1 MTKDYNKVLGVMLTR
16 LAKTLGITRD
26 AVHKWKKYPPID
38 KQFQIMVLSG
48 GRLAGPKIIQKRLKQ
63 MNKYKI
69 AMSVVKDS
77 ALLKLSKRLGLILLV
92 NYLSTLRD

>member
-1 MTKDYNKVLGVMLTR
+1 MTTQEAVQLWGGPTR

-48 GRLAGPKIIQKRLKQ
+48 GRLAVT
-63 MNKYKI
+63 NDNTT
-69 AMSVVKDS
+69 KD
-77 ALLKLSKRLGLILLV
+77 KK
-92 NYLSTLRD
+92 ND

>member
-1 MTKDYNKVLGVMLTR
+1 MGIMTTDEAIKFWGGPTR

-48 GRLAGPKIIQKRLKQ
+48 GRLAVTEDNTKETKT
-63 MNKYKI
+63 
-69 AMSVVKDS
+69 DE
-77 ALLKLSKRLGLILLV
+77 
-92 NYLSTLRD
+92 